1 MLPSGPDPVHRPLLH
16 GTRLST
22 PPRMTAV
29 QNDRIS
35 ERLRPC
41 WAGCRF
47 VRVPPAPHLA
57 RPLHL
62 SAPRLHA
69 RRSTSVWILADPAQ
83 GVKLASRMPRA
94 EPRRCLTPF
103 TRPNYNCRSGMG
115 NPASTVSGGAPMD
128 SQYPPAQPA
137 NAPPPGAPAQP
148 PQPLPPTAVPRR
160 RRSPGSGCLFWIVGG
175 LAVLFFGCTVLLLIG
190 FVGLLISRGGTGVS
204 ADGAAR
210 RRNWSSRRSKG
221 TARTRFSSCRSA
233 A

>member
-69 RRSTSVWILADPAQ
+69 RRSTSLWILADPAQ
-83 GVKLASRMPRA
+83 GVKLANRMPRA
-94 EPRRCLTPF
+94 GPRGCLTPF
-103 TRPNYNCRSGMG
+103 TRPNYNQRSGMG

-128 SQYPPAQPA
+128 SQYPSAQPA
-137 NAPPPGAPAQP
+137 NAPPPVRRPSRRNRLANRRRKSPAPA
-148 PQPLPPTAVPRR
+148 AFSGS
-160 RRSPGSGCLFWIVGG
+160 SPGSPSC
-175 LAVLFFGCTVLLLIG
+175 
-190 FVGLLISRGGTGVS
+190 SS
-204 ADGAAR
+204 PAR
-210 RRNWSSRRSKG
+210 CSW
-221 TARTRFSSCRSA
+221 
-233 A
+233 